1 MENLSA
7 KSVGTAFQE
16 SVLTLDLTGL
26 KCPLP
31 VLKARRQI
39 SQMATGER
47 LNVIA
52 DDPAAPL
59 DFEHFC
65 SIGGHGLVEVRSEGE
80 VFTFCIRVSKG
91 PAS

>member
-1 MENLSA
+1 MEKSPVNPVSA
-7 KSVGTAFQE
+7 SLQE
-16 SVLTLDLTGL
+16 SILTLDLTGM

-39 SQMATGER
+39 SEMEIGGR
-47 LNVIA
+47 FNVIA

-65 SIGGHGLVEVRSEGE
+65 STSGHGLVELRSEGE
-80 VFTFCIRVSKG
+80 VFTFCITVGAG